1 PKAYSQAQ
9 QLAKANNVDLSTI
22 TGSGQNGR
30 ILKSDVQ
37 NAINNQKAINTL
49 TTPNSFN
56 TNSDDKKI
64 TKGDSNNSIVDKL
77 QAKEGKVNRTQPT
90 KNNDEDIE
98 KKKSTLEKFKENYKK
113 LVKKKIKN
121 LCFKN

>member
-1 PKAYSQAQ
+1 MWILKGESSIAAVNQKRINNSKNLAELARSNFFEDKIKTPPKAYSQAQ

-56 TNSDDKKI
+56 TNSDDK
-64 TKGDSNNSIVDKL
+64 
-77 QAKEGKVNRTQPT
+77 
-90 KNNDEDIE
+90 
-98 KKKSTLEKFKENYKK
+98 
-113 LVKKKIKN
+113 
-121 LCFKN
+121 